1 MLQLES
7 HINAL
12 KEGHENA
19 LYFFMDHFGHAL
31 RYFAFSYLRSK
42 TDAEEIVSDIFV
54 KLWNNRQKV
63 DNYESLKAFLYI
75 ATKNAC
81 IDMKRSTR
89 FKMQTEELDILQN
102 LSIPEDDILKKIF
115 RTELTELLLIEID
128 KLPRQQAEISKL
140 SFLEGWNTEEICQ
153 ALDTTPSNVYYAR
166 SKALLALKERFKS
179 KNFEYLLLIS
189 MSIIHVFKN

>member
-12 KEGHENA
+12 KEGNESA
-19 LYFFMDHFGHAL
+19 LCFFMDHFGHAL

-54 KLWNNRQKV
+54 KLWNHRQKV

-81 IDMKRSTR
+81 IDMKRSAR

-115 RTELTELLLIEID
+115 RTELTELLLGEID
-128 KLPRQQAEISKL
+128 KLPKQQAKICKM
-140 SFLEGWNTEEICQ
+140 SFLEDLDTEEICKI
-153 ALDTTPSNVYYAR
+153 LDTTPSNVYYAR
-166 SKALLALKERFKS
+166 SKALLALKERFRS

-189 MSIIHVFKN
+189 MSALHIFKS

>member
-12 KEGHENA
+12 KEGQESA
-19 LYFFMDHFGHAL
+19 LCFFMDHFGHPL

-42 TDAEEIVSDIFV
+42 TDAEEIVSDVFV
-54 KLWNNRQKV
+54 KLWHHRQKV
-63 DNYESLKAFLYI
+63 ENYESLKAFLYI

-81 IDMKRSTR
+81 IDMKRSAR
-89 FKMQTEELDILQN
+89 FKMHTEELDILQN
-102 LSIPEDDILKKIF
+102 LSVPEDDILKKIF
-115 RTELTELLLIEID
+115 RTELTELLLAEIN
-128 KLPRQQAEISKL
+128 KLPKQQAKICKL
-140 SFLEGWNTEEICQ
+140 SFLEGLETEEICK
-153 ALDTTPSNVYYAR
+153 ALDTTPSNIYYAR

-189 MSIIHVFKN
+189 MSILHTLKN

>member
-19 LYFFMDHFGHAL
+19 LCFFMDHFGHAL

-115 RTELTELLLIEID
+115 RTELTELLLVEID

>member
-1 MLQLES
+1 M
-7 HINAL
+7 
-12 KEGHENA
+12 
-19 LYFFMDHFGHAL
+19 
-31 RYFAFSYLRSK
+31 
-42 TDAEEIVSDIFV
+42 
-54 KLWNNRQKV
+54 
-63 DNYESLKAFLYI
+63 
-75 ATKNAC
+75 
-81 IDMKRSTR
+81 
-89 FKMQTEELDILQN
+89 
-102 LSIPEDDILKKIF
+102 
-115 RTELTELLLIEID
+115 TELLLIEID

>member
-19 LYFFMDHFGHAL
+19 LCFFMDHFGHAL
-31 RYFAFSYLRSK
+31 RYFAFSYLCSK

-89 FKMQTEELDILQN
+89 FKMQTEDLDILQN

-140 SFLEGWNTEEICQ
+140 SFLEVGI
-153 ALDTTPSNVYYAR
+153 P
-166 SKALLALKERFKS
+166 KKS
-179 KNFEYLLLIS
+179 
-189 MSIIHVFKN
+189 VRR